1 MNQENIILKSDNG
14 DFILTD
20 RKVRYK
26 VKNWGQL
33 NVTSL
38 MLDKIT
44 SLEIKFK
51 SYPFL
56 LVISALS
63 IFYLIFTYTSA
74 EKVIAIL
81 LILLS
86 MVSYFATIKRAII
99 ISSASTT
106 ITLPIKKLGNDKAI
120 QFIDEIEKSIL
131 VLNAFFA
138 GINS

>member
-20 RKVRYK
+20 KKVRYK

-56 LVISALS
+56 LVITALS
-63 IFYLIFTYTSA
+63 IIYLIFTYTVGA
-74 EKVIAIL
+74 KVTAII
-81 LILLS
+81 LILFSTL
-86 MVSYFATIKRAII
+86 SYFATIKRAII
-99 ISSASTT
+99 ISSASAS

-120 QFIDEIEKSIL
+120 QFINEIEKAIL
-131 VLNAFFA
+131 ELNVFFA